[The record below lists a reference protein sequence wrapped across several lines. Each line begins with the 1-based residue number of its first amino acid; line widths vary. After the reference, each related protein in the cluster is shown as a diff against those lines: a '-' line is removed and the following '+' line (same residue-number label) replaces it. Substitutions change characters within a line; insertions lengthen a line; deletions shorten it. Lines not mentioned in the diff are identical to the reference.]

1 MAQLLRNSV
10 TALAALSIV
19 GTVAGCTS
27 SNEIHG
33 PYKDGTYSESATYLS
48 PNGTENIDVTITLK
62 KDLITDVTVV
72 GHGTSPQ
79 SQLHQGE
86 FSDGIAAVVVGK
98 DLDKISV
105 DKVGGSSLTSG
116 GFNKAIEAI
125 KTDAQ
130 P

>member
-1 MAQLLRNSV
+1 MTQLLRNSA

-19 GTVAGCTS
+19 GVAAGCATS
-27 SNEIHG
+27 NAVHG
-33 PYKDGTYSESATYLS
+33 PYKDGTYTESATYQS
-48 PNGTENIDVTITLK
+48 PNGTETIDVTLTLE

-105 DKVGGSSLTSG
+105 HKVGGSSLTSG
-116 GFNKAIEAI
+116 GFNKAVEAI